1 MRRNRLYRDIG
12 DLPRTVPVFPLARA
26 LVLPGLQLPLNI
38 FEPRYLAMIDDSIG
52 RDRVIGMIQ
61 PHEDQPAGAIAL
73 RAGDQKRPELY
84 KVGCV
89 ARLIS
94 FRETGDGRYLIVLDG
109 ICRFRLA
116 DELPVTTLYRQVVA
130 DYKEFAADLGV
141 ASAMDIDRAQLL
153 HHLKRYLE
161 HQSLNADWKAIENT
175 ATEALVNSLTL
186 SCPFEISE
194 KQALLEAPTTAGRAQ
209 ILLTLIQ
216 MAAAGPGEPPE
227 TQLQ

>member
-1 MRRNRLYRDIG
+1 MRRNRLYRNIG
-12 DLPRTVPVFPLARA
+12 DLPRIVPVFPLARA

-38 FEPRYLAMIDDSIG
+38 FEPRYLSMIDDSIG

-61 PHEDQPAGAIAL
+61 PHAEQPAGAIPL
-73 RAGDQKRPELY
+73 RPGDQDRPELY
-84 KVGCV
+84 RVGCL

-94 FRETGDGRYLIVLDG
+94 FRETEDGRYLIVLEG

-116 DELPVTTLYRQVVA
+116 EELPATALYRQVVP
-130 DYKEFAADLGV
+130 DYKEFADDLST
-141 ASAMDIDRAQLL
+141 ASTVDIDRALL
-153 HHLKRYLE
+153 LRHLKRYLE
-161 HQSLNADWKAIENT
+161 HQSLNADWKAIET
-175 ATEALVNSLTL
+175 ATTEALVNSLTL